1 MLLVFLLCL
10 GASVASGA
18 PPAVAEAKTPTVVS
32 ETQLSDWVRVW
43 QKRLHLDDWKIEARI
58 VRTSELKPET
68 LGNLKWNTVSR
79 TATIK
84 VLNPSDYDLAPT
96 DIAEDIEYTVVH
108 ELIHLQLSVLPR
120 DSSKKGI
127 EEQVVN
133 KLADALM
140 QFERGQS
147 FRSRSQPVAPFRSKP
162 GEPVPTPDVAGRQAA
177 PATKE

>member
-1 MLLVFLLCL
+1 M
-10 GASVASGA
+10 GHPTRPTRSQ
-18 PPAVAEAKTPTVVS
+18 PPT
-32 ETQLSDWVRVW
+32 R
-43 QKRLHLDDWKIEARI
+43 
-58 VRTSELKPET
+58 
-68 LGNLKWNTVSR
+68 
-79 TATIK
+79 K

-120 DSSKKGI
+120 DAGRKDV

-147 FRSRSQPVAPFRSKP
+147 FRSRSQPVVPYRSKP
-162 GEPVPTPDVAGRQAA
+162 GEPMPAPDVAGRQAA
-177 PATKE
+177 PATNE